1 MVLKHIRVTA
11 SVMTT
16 TIIVAV
22 TGITVIAVHVLSASI
37 SFDIARAVF
46 VVIQDMQVVLMGLWQ
61 NARKA
66 HLTFR
71 AR

>member
-22 TGITVIAVHVLSASI
+22 TGITVIAVRVLSASI

-46 VVIQDMQVVLMGLWQ
+46 VVTQDMQVVLMGLWQ